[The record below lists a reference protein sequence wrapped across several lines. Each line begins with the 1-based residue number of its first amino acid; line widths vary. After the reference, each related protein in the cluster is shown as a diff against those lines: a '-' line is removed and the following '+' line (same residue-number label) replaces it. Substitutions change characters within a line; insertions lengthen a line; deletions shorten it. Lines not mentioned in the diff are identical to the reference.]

1 MKHPER
7 REGERERRE
16 TEPAAEPGQE
26 REAGGAEAD
35 AKGSKVREKFPL
47 LREETFAQK
56 NFYEKLNRRKEN
68 SRAAAGKGGKN
79 AA

>member
-16 TEPAAEPGQE
+16 TEPAAEAGQE

-47 LREETFAQK
+47 LPKAAFAK
-56 NFYEKLNRRKEN
+56 KHFCEKWNRQKEN
-68 SRAAAGKGGKN
+68 GRAAAGKGGKN